1 MKKII
6 EYAVNNYVPIMEK
19 DGLDYL
25 LNFILENNIQTVL
38 ELGSAIGYSAINMA
52 LLDKQIKVKTIERD
66 TERYVQ
72 AIENVERLN
81 LQNQIEIINDD
92 IFNIELSQKF
102 DLIFIDASKSHNI
115 DFFEKFKF
123 NLNKNGFIITD
134 NINFHGFTSNV
145 DNIKNKRVRQLVK
158 KINNYTQFL
167 KTNEDFETIF
177 INVGDGLSVS
187 RWK

>member
-1 MKKII
+1 MEKII
-6 EYAVNNYVPIMEK
+6 EYAVNNYVPIMDK

-25 LNFILENNIQTVL
+25 LNFIFENKIKTIL

-52 LLDKQIKVKTIERD
+52 LVDKEIKIKTIERD

-72 AIENVERLN
+72 AIKNIEGFN
-81 LQNQIEIINDD
+81 LQNQIDIINDD
-92 IFNIELSQKF
+92 IFNVELNQKF

-115 DFFEKFKF
+115 DFFERFKF
-123 NLNKNGFIITD
+123 NLNKKGFIITD
-134 NINFHGFTSNV
+134 NINFHGLTSNV
-145 DNIKNKRVRQLVK
+145 EGIKNKRVRQMVK

-167 KTNEDFETIF
+167 KANEEFETVF